1 MWRRKIILFA
11 AAVCAAAVLTGCG
24 FRLTTGF
31 GQDTLAKVN
40 GDKIGM
46 DSAMLLL
53 SEMSYSYERLF
64 DSGVWEELI
73 GGVTAQEYVKT
84 SVKDTLL
91 HLKYL
96 KLMAEEEHVTV
107 SESEAAKLDE
117 AAREYWAT
125 LPQGAKTA
133 EFDIETV
140 REFYGDLLLAEK
152 VFYEATSDVDTE
164 VSADEA
170 RVVDVQYIFVST
182 MTFSEDGEAVRLPD
196 SEYKSKKAFA
206 ESLLSLISEGD
217 FAALA
222 REYSDDSEY
231 SLQFG
236 SGERDAEF
244 EKAAFALE
252 MGSISGLVETEY
264 GYYIIKCINDNI
276 ESNYEKRC
284 SEIILSRRTEVF
296 SELYADFVKNIETEF
311 NDGEYEKLEMKNV
324 ASGSGQLYDI
334 FGKYFVSTQLS

>member
-1 MWRRKIILFA
+1 MLRRRMIPFA
-11 AAVCAAAVLTGCG
+11 AALCAVLFLTGCAL
-24 FRLTTGF
+24 RLTTGL
-31 GQDTLAKVN
+31 DRNTLAKVN
-40 GDKIGM
+40 GGKIGM
-46 DSAMLLL
+46 DCARLLL

-64 DSGVWEELI
+64 DAGVWSESI

-91 HLKYL
+91 HLKVL
-96 KLMAEEEHVTV
+96 GLMAERENVAV
-107 SESEAAKLDE
+107 SEAEEAKLSEAAR
-117 AAREYWAT
+117 AYWAT
-125 LPQGAKTA
+125 LPQDAQTA
-133 EFDIETV
+133 GFDVETV
-140 REFYGDLLLAEK
+140 RKFYGDLLLAEK
-152 VFYEATSDVDTE
+152 VFYEATADVDTE

-182 MTFSEDGEAVRLPD
+182 MKLSEDGEAVRLPD
-196 SEYKSKKAFA
+196 SEYQSKKTLA
-206 ESLLSLISEGD
+206 ESLLSLIPESD

-252 MGSISGLVETEY
+252 MGGVSGLVETEY

-276 ESNYEKRC
+276 ESNYEKRRE
-284 SEIILSRRTEVF
+284 EIILSRRTEAF
-296 SELYADFVKNIETEF
+296 SELYAEFARNIETEF
-311 NDGEYEKLEMKNV
+311 NEAEYEKLEMKDM
-324 ASGSGQLYDI
+324 AAGSGQLYDV
-334 FGKYFVSTQLS
+334 FGRIFVSTQLD